1 MKQTKL
7 ILTGAILFIALF
19 TVSCISKNNEYQTGL
34 ELGIVRKTENK
45 TFVDMDSDNIFEI
58 VEGNTSRLNNN
69 ARIIASFIIDHNV
82 QKNPTDNSYPVRLY
96 YWDSVRIVKII
107 NVEEVTEETGNDP
120 VVLLDSWISKNFINI
135 LFEIKG
141 REYKKHSVSLVN
153 LRQVADSTATFEL
166 RHNSHKDSPDFRGK
180 KIISFPI
187 NEAFKKDF
195 KKYSIKFKKDKNS
208 EENRTF
214 NVNPQRKKK

>member
-82 QKNPTDNSYPVRLY
+82 QKIPRT
-96 YWDSVRIVKII
+96 I
-107 NVEEVTEETGNDP
+107 
-120 VVLLDSWISKNFINI
+120 
-135 LFEIKG
+135 
-141 REYKKHSVSLVN
+141 
-153 LRQVADSTATFEL
+153 
-166 RHNSHKDSPDFRGK
+166 
-180 KIISFPI
+180 PI
-187 NEAFKKDF
+187 
-195 KKYSIKFKKDKNS
+195 
-208 EENRTF
+208 
-214 NVNPQRKKK
+214 P